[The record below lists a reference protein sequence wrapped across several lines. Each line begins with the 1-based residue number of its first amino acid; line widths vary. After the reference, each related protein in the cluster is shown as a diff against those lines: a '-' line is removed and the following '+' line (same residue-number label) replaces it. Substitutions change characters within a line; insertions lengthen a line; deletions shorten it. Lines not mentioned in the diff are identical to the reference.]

1 MKRRVLMV
9 SAMILLLG
17 SQVDL
22 SAKGR
27 NDFDRRR
34 PGMEMQMNKM
44 CKCCKDSKAF
54 KQGDVARFQD
64 FFWKKHRVKLSK
76 KDAERILFS
85 HRFDYKSSKGP
96 LKR

>member
-27 NDFDRRR
+27 KDFDRRR
-34 PGMEMQMNKM
+34 PGVEMQM
-44 CKCCKDSKAF
+44 
-54 KQGDVARFQD
+54 
-64 FFWKKHRVKLSK
+64 KK
-76 KDAERILFS
+76 
-85 HRFDYKSSKGP
+85 
-96 LKR
+96 

>member
-1 MKRRVLMV
+1 MV

-27 NDFDRRR
+27 DDFNRKR
-34 PGMEMQMNKM
+34 PGMEMQINMRFD
-44 CKCCKDSKAF
+44 CGKDKKAF

-85 HRFDYKSSKGP
+85 QRFDYKWSKGP

>member
-17 SQVDL
+17 FQVDM

-27 NDFDRRR
+27 DDFDRKR
-34 PGMEMQMNKM
+34 PGMEMQ
-44 CKCCKDSKAF
+44 KDKKFDFAKDRKAF
-54 KQGDVARFQD
+54 DQRDVERFQD
-64 FFWKKHRVKLSK
+64 FYWKKYRVKLSR

-85 HRFDYKSSKGP
+85 QKFDYKGP
-96 LKR
+96 KRPFRR

>member
-27 NDFDRRR
+27 DDFNRKR
-34 PGMEMQMNKM
+34 PGMEMQINMRFD
-44 CKCCKDSKAF
+44 CGKDKKAF
-54 KQGDVARFQD
+54 KQGDVAKFQD

-85 HRFDYKSSKGP
+85 HRFDYKWSKGP
-96 LKR
+96 FRR